1 LVSIIVPVYNEEN
14 NIEQIIG
21 MLQSLDGEKEIIVVD
36 GGSQDGTFEKA
47 EKLTRTIRAG
57 KGRAN
62 QMNKGA
68 KASKG
73 GILWFVHADSRL
85 AKDSI
90 MHIEEAVG
98 QGFAGGGFSVY
109 FYDYDTRF
117 MRYISK
123 TSNRRP
129 LLTGL
134 FYGDQGIF
142 VERNAFFGVGGFPD
156 MELMEDFKFS
166 RLIRKAGRMKL
177 LEQGIGTSARRYK
190 NGGQLRTHLM
200 MHRIRLM
207 YLLGAS
213 PEKLSRIYGEAR

>member
-1 LVSIIVPVYNEEN
+1 LVSIIVPVYNEVN
-14 NIEQIIG
+14 NIDDLIG
-21 MLQSLDGEKEIIVVD
+21 MLQSLEGDKEIIVVD
-36 GGSQDGTFEKA
+36 GESNDGTFEKA
-47 EKLTRTIRAG
+47 EKLEHTIRAG

-62 QMNKGA
+62 QMNEGAAAAKGD
-68 KASKG
+68 
-73 GILWFVHADSRL
+73 ILWFVHADSRL
-85 AKDSI
+85 EKDSI
-90 MHIEEAVG
+90 RHIEAAVA
-98 QGFAGGGFSVY
+98 QGCVGGGFSVY

-142 VERNAFFGVGGFPD
+142 VERNAFFEVGGFPD

-177 LEQGIGTSARRYK
+177 LEQGIGTSARRYR

-200 MHRIRLM
+200 MHRIRIM
-207 YLLGAS
+207 YLLGVS
-213 PEKLSRIYGEAR
+213 PKRLSRIYGESR